1 MSLVTDIADA
11 VAAEINAAP
20 GSPATFSQTF
30 TAVRKIV
37 PAYELSEMIDLKV
50 TVVPKAVEISGSTRS
65 ASQYDITVDIG
76 IQKKLPPGSEAS
88 DEQVETLGTLV
99 DQIAEYLRR
108 RPLGAAPFASWVNI
122 TNDPVYAPEHLLEK
136 RVFTSVLTL
145 TYRAMK

>member
-11 VAAEINAAP
+11 VAAEINTAAP
-20 GSPATFSQTF
+20 GTFSQAF
-30 TAVRKIV
+30 TAVRKVV
-37 PAYELSEMIDLKV
+37 PAYELEELTDLKV

-76 IQKKLPPGSEAS
+76 IQKKLPPGSDAS

-99 DQIAEYLRR
+99 DQLAEYLRR
-108 RPLGAAPFASWVNI
+108 RPLSAAPFASWVGI